1 MKKLFE
7 FDEHIGDWRVLVQ
20 SRDIQNGAIQ
30 SRHIAAGAVTTD
42 KIGDGEVKTRNID
55 TGAVTT
61 DKIGDGEIKTR
72 NIDTGAVTTEKIED
86 EAVTTEKIAPKSVT
100 TPKIPD
106 HAVTTEKIDDEAVTA
121 EKMAPK
127 AVTRDKL
134 APEAVPELLAL
145 MDEFVASVREQ
156 TENYKPVTI
165 RGNVNNAADEEDLTV
180 VEGLLKLKDR
190 SGLYGYGMKI
200 LRKEET
206 FASQVTQTRCIYV
219 VQYDFDIDG
228 SSVTMPADSI
238 ILFSGGRITN
248 GTLVGSKTHGLG
260 DAASGAFGI
269 MLCSALYYDYGN
281 YTLEG
286 DCTDETSRNLQAQ
299 IDAIVSDKATV
310 SLAASVNVFIVGER
324 SFTLT
329 ASTNTNA
336 ENITIKQGSTVIKT
350 GSGKTLAQSV
360 TVNQTTAGNI
370 DYTAEFTFAG
380 GNKRTA
386 TATVY
391 FVNKVYVGS
400 GAVYTDVTTDVH
412 TVSARRS
419 PAGTYNVT
427 VAQNG
432 QYVFFVI
439 PATMSITKA
448 TLSGFDF
455 PLDAPVDETID
466 GVSYKVYRSSNT
478 NDAGTYQIVI
488 S

>member
-1 MKKLFE
+1 MKLFE
-7 FDEHIGDWRVLVQ
+7 FDIHIGDWRVLVQ
-20 SRDIQNGAIQ
+20 SRDIQNGAVQ
-30 SRHIAAGAVTTD
+30 SRHITDGAVTTEKIGDGEVKSRNIAPEAITTD
-42 KIGDGEVKTRNID
+42 KIGDG
-55 TGAVTT
+55 AVTT
-61 DKIGDGEIKTR
+61 PKIHDS
-72 NIDTGAVTTEKIED
+72 AVTTEKIED
-86 EAVTTEKIAPKSVT
+86 EAVTTPKIHDSAVT

-106 HAVTTEKIDDEAVTA
+106 GAIITKKIEDKAITTPKI
-121 EKMAPK
+121 APK

-134 APEAVPELLAL
+134 DDHAVPELLSL
-145 MDEFVASVREQ
+145 MDEFVSAVRNQ
-156 TENYKPVTI
+156 VKNYNPITI
-165 RGNVNNAADEEDLTV
+165 RGDVKNAPDEEDLTSV
-180 VEGLLKLKDR
+180 AGLLKLKDR
-190 SGLYGYGMKI
+190 SGLYGYGMRI
-200 LRKEET
+200 LRKEKT

-219 VQYDFDIDG
+219 VQYDFDLDG

-238 ILFSGGRITN
+238 ILFAGGRITN

-299 IDAIVSDKATV
+299 IDAIVSEKATV

-324 SFTLT
+324 TFTLT

-360 TVNQTTAGNI
+360 TVNQATAGNI
-370 DYTAEFTFAG
+370 VYTAEFTFAG
-380 GNKRTA
+380 GNKRTT

-400 GAVYTDVTTDVH
+400 GAVYTDVTTDAH
-412 TVSARRS
+412 AVSARRS

-427 VAQNG
+427 VEQNG

-439 PATMSITKA
+439 PRTMNINSAKM
-448 TLSGFDF
+448 SGFDF
-455 PLDAPVDETID
+455 PLQAPNNVEVE
-466 GVSYKVYRSSNT
+466 GVEYKYYQSANT
-478 NDAGTYQIVI
+478 YDAGTLTIVI